1 MERRNHMQN
10 DMHLT
15 QLASVGQI
23 AAGIAHEVKNPLTAV
38 KGFLQ
43 LLKEKNDANYID
55 IAQSELENAIDI
67 LQNLLQV
74 SKPDLDNEPTEP
86 IDLTVEL
93 ESIIQLFQDQFYR
106 VHLQRELRDSGN
118 FIYGRRNQLKKMFF
132 NLIKNAFEAI
142 PDKGTVTIGH
152 QASDNHITVYI
163 EDTGSGIPKEK
174 LSQLGTPF
182 FSTKENGTGMGLTL
196 VFSVAYQ
203 HKGEI
208 SVKSEEGEG
217 TRFTIV
223 FPKGTGNTGI
233 KEVNRLDLETFKGGN
248 LSEFFIYNRDMFE
261 QRLLSEAVTVR
272 DKINEILDIGNI
284 NLLDNAHKLVLY
296 IVQGKEYEVVSFA
309 KAEGITWAKHSL
321 TLAFKLEWIQA
332 VRRVMWE
339 FLYNYDRINGHTT
352 NKEQFYGLEKQINE
366 LMDLF
371 LSHFFMNYSQFKDDL
386 IRTQKEMVMELS
398 VPSIPLSQSIS
409 ILPLIGSI
417 DNVRYDI
424 MEEKILDQIGKENIQ
439 TLVIDLSGVV
449 GIEAE
454 AVHRLIN
461 LIDGIKM
468 MGCKTII
475 TGLRPEIVKMM
486 IRNGLSFES
495 KAVTKGT
502 LQQALADYLAHSK
515 LGGQQDQELLPP
527 SSGAALNL

>member
-1 MERRNHMQN
+1 MERYHSQQKE

-43 LLKEKNDANYID
+43 LLKEKNDESYID
-55 IAQSELENAIDI
+55 IAQSELENAIEI

-74 SKPDLDNEPTEP
+74 SKPDLENESTEP

-106 VHLQRELRDSGN
+106 VEVLMDLRDPGN
-118 FIYGRRNQLKKMFF
+118 FISGRRNQLKKMFF

-142 PDKGTVTIGH
+142 PDQGTIKIGH
-152 QASDNHITVYI
+152 HASEDEISVYI
-163 EDTGSGIPKEK
+163 EDTGSGIPQEK
-174 LSQLGTPF
+174 LDMLGTPF

-203 HKGEI
+203 HNGVV
-208 SVKSEEGEG
+208 SVKSEEGVG

-223 FPKGTGNTGI
+223 FPKETSTKSK
-233 KEVNRLDLETFKGGN
+233 KEVNRLELDTFKGVN
-248 LSEFFIYNRDMFE
+248 LTDFFRHNRDMFE
-261 QRLLSEAVTVR
+261 QRLQIEAVTVK
-272 DKINEILDIGNI
+272 DKINEILEIGNI

-296 IVQGKEYEVVSFA
+296 IVEGKEYEVISFA

-332 VRRVMWE
+332 VRRVMWD
-339 FLYNYDRINGHTT
+339 FLYNYDRINGKTSS
-352 NKEQFYGLEKQINE
+352 KEDFYGLEKQINE
-366 LMDLF
+366 LLDLF
-371 LSHFFMNYSQFKDDL
+371 LSHFFMSYSQFKDNL
-386 IRTQKEMVMELS
+386 IRSQREMVMELS
-398 VPSIPLSQSIS
+398 VPFIPLSQSIS

-417 DNVRYDI
+417 DNIRSDI
-424 MEEKILDQIGKENIQ
+424 MEEKVIDQIGRENIQ
-439 TLVIDLSGVV
+439 MLIIDLSGVI
-449 GIEAE
+449 GIEPE
-454 AVHRLIN
+454 VIHRLIN

-475 TGLRPEIVKMM
+475 TGLRPETVKMM
-486 IRNGLSFES
+486 IRNGLSFEA

-502 LQQALADYLAHSK
+502 LQQALADYLANSMRDIHSNH
-515 LGGQQDQELLPP
+515 EMLPP
-527 SSGAALNL
+527 SGTALSM

>member
-1 MERRNHMQN
+1 MVERRNNLQN

-43 LLKEKNDANYID
+43 LLKEKNDDTYID

-74 SKPDLDNEPTEP
+74 SRPDLDNESAEP

-106 VHLQRELRDSGN
+106 VDLRRDLRDPGN

-142 PDKGTVTIGH
+142 PEKGTITIGH
-152 QASDNHITVYI
+152 QASEHKVTVYI
-163 EDTGSGIPKEK
+163 EDTGSGIPEEK
-174 LSQLGTPF
+174 LNRLGTPF

-203 HKGEI
+203 HNGEI
-208 SVKSEEGEG
+208 SVKSEEGKG

-223 FPKGTGNTGI
+223 FPKNTGSHRQ
-233 KEVNRLDLETFKGGN
+233 KEVNLLDLDTSKGN
-248 LSEFFIYNRDMFE
+248 SLTEFFSENRDKFE
-261 QRLLSEAVTVR
+261 QRLLTEAVTVK
-272 DKINEILDIGNI
+272 DKINEILDVGNI

-296 IVQGKEYEVVSFA
+296 IVEGKEYEVVSFA
-309 KAEGITWAKHSL
+309 KTEGITWAKHSL

-332 VRRVMWE
+332 VRRVMWD
-339 FLYNYDRINGHTT
+339 FLYNFDRVNGKTT
-352 NKEQFYGLEKQINE
+352 NKEQFYGLEKQINA

-371 LSHFFMNYSQFKDDL
+371 LSHFFMSYSQFKDDL

-398 VPSIPLSQSIS
+398 VPFIPLSQSIS

-417 DNVRYDI
+417 DHVRSDI
-424 MEEKILDQIGKENIQ
+424 MEEKVLDQIGKENIQ
-439 TLVIDLSGVV
+439 MLIIDLSGVID
-449 GIEAE
+449 IEAD
-454 AVHRLIN
+454 AIQRLIS

-468 MGCKTII
+468 MGCKTVI

-486 IRNGLSFES
+486 IRNGLSFDA

-502 LQQALADYLAHSK
+502 LQQALADYLAKTKRSAY
-515 LGGQQDQELLPP
+515 QDHELLPP
-527 SSGAALNL
+527 SATALSL